1 MSDRDGEKSVDMQ
14 PLLAGPI
21 DIRSFVLTGIFALL
35 LFHTLH
41 FAAPILMPI
50 TVAMLFNL
58 LLSPA
63 VRMLN
68 RLRIPQALAALLVLI
83 VLLSLVAGAMAL
95 LTEPAREWLQR
106 LPYSAFRMEQRLQE
120 LKEPIERL
128 QQVTEQLEQA
138 AQLGGDGNGDVNES
152 SSVEIRSPGLI
163 RLVLTGTPAVLATI
177 GVVIVLLFFLLASG
191 DALTRKIVSVMPR
204 LTDKRRAVGIIRG
217 IERDIS
223 FYLLN
228 VTWIN
233 LTLGTVLSLALWLLG
248 VPNPLLW
255 GALIALLNYAP
266 YIGALIGLIILAAV
280 GLLSFDSLGQALLV
294 PGVFAVMT
302 VLEGQILTPLI
313 LGRRLALSPVAIFIA
328 MLTWGWLWGIAGAL
342 IAVPLLASFK
352 IVCENLEALRPIA
365 VLLGDE
371 RWPATRSLSEQLPA
385 DAPPPDQESPD
396 RDRS

>member
-1 MSDRDGEKSVDMQ
+1 MSRGDDKTINIQ
-14 PLLAGPI
+14 PLLTGPI

-63 VRMLN
+63 VRVLN
-68 RLRIPQALAALLVLI
+68 RLRIPQALAALLVII
-83 VLLSLVAGAMAL
+83 VLLSLVAGAVAL

-120 LKEPIERL
+120 LKEPIEKL

-138 AQLGGDGNGDVNES
+138 TQLNNGNGEADGS

-163 RLVLTGTPAVLATI
+163 RLVLTGTPAVLASI

-233 LTLGTVLSLALWLLG
+233 LTLGATLSVALWLLG

-266 YIGALIGLIILAAV
+266 YIGALIGLIILTAV
-280 GLLSFDSLGQALLV
+280 GLLSFDNLGQALLV
-294 PGVFAVMT
+294 PGVFTVMT

-352 IVCENLEALRPIA
+352 IVCENLDTLRPIA

-371 RWPATRSLSEQLPA
+371 RWPATRALSEQLPG
-385 DAPPPDQESPD
+385 DAPTPDQAPPE